1 MNGGALTEKE
11 LDMYKGFLLTN
22 LGRLY
27 HKHNIAMQLH
37 IKALR
42 NNSKRMFRALGAD
55 TGFDSMNDFA
65 FAPMLGA
72 FLNDM
77 DEDDALPKTVLYS
90 LNPGDNPML
99 ASMAGNFAAPGIR
112 SKVQFG
118 TAWWFND
125 HKYGMKSQL
134 ATLSS
139 IGMLSTFIGML
150 TDSRSFSS
158 FPRHEYY
165 RRILCQKL
173 GELVEDG
180 QYPVDEKTLGRIV
193 EKVCG
198 ENAKAFF
205 GF

>member
-1 MNGGALTEKE
+1 
-11 LDMYKGFLLTN
+11 
-22 LGRLY
+22 
-27 HKHNIAMQLH
+27 
-37 IKALR
+37 
-42 NNSKRMFRALGAD
+42 MFRALGAD

-65 FAPMLGA
+65 FAPMLGT

-125 HKYGMKSQL
+125 HKYGMESQL

-150 TDSRSFSS
+150 TDSRSFLS
-158 FPRHEYY
+158 FTRF
-165 RRILCQKL
+165 I
-173 GELVEDG
+173 
-180 QYPVDEKTLGRIV
+180 T
-193 EKVCG
+193 
-198 ENAKAFF
+198 
-205 GF
+205 

>member
-1 MNGGALTEKE
+1 
-11 LDMYKGFLLTN
+11 
-22 LGRLY
+22 
-27 HKHNIAMQLH
+27 MQLH

-125 HKYGMKSQL
+125 HKYGMESQL

-150 TDSRSFSS
+150 TDSRSFLKIGYVFLYIFCIVSR
-158 FPRHEYY
+158 FPKKGKTNEQRHCVTHHHSYLRHALSLLFGDGDFFHLAEPHPHEKYGRK
-165 RRILCQKL
+165 RRQAGGTGVKAA
-173 GELVEDG
+173 GEL
-180 QYPVDEKTLGRIV
+180 
-193 EKVCG
+193 
-198 ENAKAFF
+198 
-205 GF
+205 